1 LPSQLVRQKEIEEDR
16 DASILMKDDPSA
28 ESSSATNYTNERKVA
43 VVEGA
48 SRITGAIQDKIEGS
62 IDFHASDNGSEQ
74 NFTDESLI
82 ASLLS
87 PKAYTY
93 KLVYERLDQQ
103 ERIAKSKETVLVRD
117 VVPPDTSKPSA
128 EEEAKNTTA
137 GSSGIDHRFRLT
149 NRL

>member
-62 IDFHASDNGSEQ
+62 AGFLCIEQ
-74 NFTDESLI
+74 WF
-82 ASLLS
+82 
-87 PKAYTY
+87 
-93 KLVYERLDQQ
+93 
-103 ERIAKSKETVLVRD
+103 
-117 VVPPDTSKPSA
+117 
-128 EEEAKNTTA
+128 
-137 GSSGIDHRFRLT
+137 
-149 NRL
+149 